1 MSDLQTPPTL
11 PNAYVAHNDQATDSA
26 AYASEMA
33 RLAPQQAEGP
43 LAQQPQ
49 QPQQPAA
56 PAPSQPTQAPP
67 AQQSADREN
76 IIGTEVSRLAST
88 PDFKQKYGSPDA
100 ARSAA
105 ITNLKLPDD
114 STFAGALQDTTAS
127 TAARFVENHGEQIKS
142 AAGDVA
148 YGLTAELPKAVYAG
162 VHGAVRS
169 VLKMADDLDSWTT
182 SKLNDWHL
190 TALNAE
196 VGHDRG
202 AGILSGYHLLSG
214 SEAQSAKDAGTA
226 SEGSAAN
233 AFESVAN
240 AVPLIGGQPKT
251 VTGTVVKNVSQFIT
265 GMAFAGNQLR
275 ALSIPTNMASW
286 AGRGV
291 TAAQGLLANFESFD
305 GAQHRLSDLVQS
317 VPSLRNPVTD
327 FLSSKPGDTDTEG
340 RLKNALE
347 GSVLGQ
353 AADGVL
359 AGLRLLR
366 GASAVRDTAQ
376 EVVDQAAD
384 RPPPPPSAGIDA
396 LGPEVKEGE
405 KAPAVQ
411 VSMENWGAA
420 PQATSQ
426 QSKMVAAADQAGA
439 ADTAPGE
446 ITAKPATPTPEQPGV
461 TINFR
466 RIDTSDDIKDAMQNL
481 ADKFSDNIDVARR
494 GVQTFEQTKLGA
506 QAQDAFKVLMDRRV
520 GQPLNDVQSLAARQ
534 LWASSA
540 SKTMELANIA
550 VESPTVEN
558 LAAFRK
564 MLTTHAAIQ
573 EQVIAARTETARA
586 LSSWR
591 IPASDDPLRLEQ
603 MMSQL
608 SSDQGGIKSGADAA
622 LALAQR
628 VRSLAQADDWEHM
641 SSFVEKS
648 TFAKTRDAVLELWTN
663 ALLTSPLTHMKVF
676 VSNAATVGL
685 RIAERAAAGALDR
698 TLGSDGVAA
707 GEASAQVSG
716 LLGGIKDAFRFA
728 GKAANAF
735 LNEEKMPDLGD
746 DPLSG
751 MVKAAKTGSYSM
763 QENQFAETTQRAGAI
778 SSEALGMSNAGWMG
792 KGMDYLGQAVRSPG
806 RALTAEH
813 DFFRSIGYRMELNA
827 QATRQATA
835 DVAAG
840 RIPESAM
847 GSRINELIENPPP
860 QVHMDAVNG
869 SMYQTF
875 TDAPGK
881 FTELIGE
888 ARNQYPLLKVIL
900 PFYKI
905 PSRILQFAGERSP
918 VAPVMK
924 VFQQNYAAGGAR
936 QSLAVAQAGLGTA
949 VMLATADSVLSGQVT
964 GSGPI
969 EHGTRAA
976 LENEGWQ
983 PYSVKVGDKWFQYNR
998 LETIGSS
1005 MAMAAD
1011 AVEAMRNYQSQV
1023 NGDDP
1028 DITNLAV
1035 ATTFAVAN
1043 DITSK
1048 SYLQGLSTFF
1058 EAMGNPATG
1067 GNRFLQSLA
1076 GSAVPAG
1083 AAALDR
1089 VTDPNKRAVY
1099 SMIDAIKAR
1108 TPGLSK
1114 DLPAA
1119 RNLWGEPIPNGSGE
1133 GKAFDLLSPFQTH
1146 EAANEPIDKELIKQG
1161 INLPRNGAN
1170 QTFEGVGVNL
1180 KDDPKMYARF
1190 QELAGNAY
1198 KGQDGV
1204 GLKDKLNAIVSGT
1217 DPLSAVYNG
1226 LGDAGNGPDG
1236 RKAEMIKDLARS
1248 YRDGAKQ
1255 QLLQE
1260 NPALR
1265 DQVTSKQQALLQA
1278 HSGAPQ

>member
-11 PNAYVAHNDQATDSA
+11 PQAYEAHNDHAMDQA
-26 AYASEMA
+26 AYDAMMA
-33 RLAPQQAEGP
+33 RVGAQ
-43 LAQQPQ
+43 QQPQ
-49 QPQQPAA
+49 QPQGQLVEEDKPAQEQPQQQAQQPSA
-56 PAPSQPTQAPP
+56 P
-67 AQQSADREN
+67 QQSADREN
-76 IIGTEVSRLAST
+76 MIGTEVSRLATT

-114 STFAGALQDTTAS
+114 PTFAQKAGEVADTIPNALAGKGASIA
-127 TAARFVENHGEQIKS
+127 HGAEDI
-142 AAGDVA
+142 A

-162 VHGAVRS
+162 VHGAVSS
-169 VLKMADDLDSWTT
+169 VLKLADDLDSWTT
-182 SKLNDWHL
+182 TKLNDWHL

-202 AGILSGYHLLSG
+202 AGLLSGYHLLSG
-214 SEAQSAKDAGTA
+214 SEAQAAKDAGTA
-226 SEGSAAN
+226 AEGSAGS
-233 AFESVAN
+233 AFESAAN

-327 FLSSKPGDTDTEG
+327 FLSSKPDDTDTEG

-384 RPPPPPSAGIDA
+384 RPPPAPSAGIDA

-411 VSMENWGAA
+411 VSMENWGAP

-426 QSKMVAAADQAGA
+426 QSKMVAAADQARA

-446 ITAKPATPTPEQPGV
+446 VTAKPATPTPEQPGV

-603 MMSQL
+603 MTAQL

-622 LALAQR
+622 MALAQR
-628 VRSLAQADDWEHM
+628 VRALAQADDWQGM

-648 TFAKTRDAVLELWTN
+648 AAARTRDAVLEAWTN
-663 ALLTSPLTHMKVF
+663 GLLTSTMTHVKVA
-676 VSNAATVGL
+676 VSNAATVAL
-685 RIAERAAAGALDR
+685 RIAERSAAGALDR
-698 TLGSDGVAA
+698 ALGSEGVAA

-728 GKAANAF
+728 GKSANSF
-735 LNEEKMPDLGD
+735 LHGELPELGK

-751 MVKAAKTGSYSM
+751 MVKAAKSGQYSM
-763 QENQFAETTQRAGAI
+763 QENQFAETAQHVGAI
-778 SSEALGMSNAGWMG
+778 SSEAFGMSNSGWLG
-792 KGMDYLGQAVRSPG
+792 KGIDYLGQVVRVPG

-840 RIPESAM
+840 RIPSDAL

-875 TDAPGK
+875 TDAPGE

-1119 RNLWGEPIPNGSGE
+1119 RNLWGEPVPNGSGE

-1265 DQVTSKQQALLQA
+1265 DQVTSKQQALMQA

>member
-33 RLAPQQAEGP
+33 RLAPQQDQQQGQ
-43 LAQQPQ
+43 LAQEKPQ
-49 QPQQPAA
+49 QQAPQP
-56 PAPSQPTQAPP
+56 APP
-67 AQQSADREN
+67 AQQTADREN
-76 IIGTEVSRLAST
+76 MIGTEVSRLAST
-88 PDFKQKYGSPDA
+88 PDFKQKYGSPEA
-100 ARSAA
+100 ARQAA
-105 ITNLKLPDD
+105 IGNLKLPDD
-114 STFAGALQDTTAS
+114 PTFAQKVGEVADTLPNAVAGRGA
-127 TAARFVENHGEQIKS
+127 QIEH
-142 AAGDVA
+142 AAGDIA
-148 YGLTAELPKAVYAG
+148 YGLTAEAPKAIYAG
-162 VHGAVRS
+162 IHGAVRS

-182 SKLNDWHL
+182 TKMNDWHL

-202 AGILSGYHLLSG
+202 AGLLSGYHLLSG
-214 SEAQSAKDAGTA
+214 SSAQAAKDAGTA
-226 SEGSAAN
+226 SEGSAGD

-275 ALSIPTNMASW
+275 ALSMPTNLASW

-291 TAAQGLLANFESFD
+291 TAAQGFLANFEAFD

-366 GASAVRDTAQ
+366 GASAVRDGAQ
-376 EVVDQAAD
+376 EVVEAD
-384 RPPPPPSAGIDA
+384 AQRAPAPPSAGIDA
-396 LGPEVKEGE
+396 LGPEVSEGE
-405 KAPAVQ
+405 KAPSVQ
-411 VSMENWGAA
+411 VSMENWGTP
-420 PQATSQ
+420 PQATGQ
-426 QSKMVAAADQAGA
+426 QSKMVAAADQAEVAGVE
-439 ADTAPGE
+439 PGE
-446 ITAKPATPTPEQPGV
+446 VTAKPQEQPGV

-481 ADKFSDNIDVARR
+481 ADKFSTDIDVARR

-506 QAQDAFKVLMDRRV
+506 QAQDAFKILMDRRV
-520 GQPLNDVQSLAARQ
+520 GQPLNDVESLAARQ

-603 MMSQL
+603 MTAQL
-608 SSDQGGIKSGADAA
+608 ASDQGGIKSGADAA

-628 VRSLAQADDWEHM
+628 VRALAQSDNWEGM
-641 SSFVEKS
+641 TSFVEKS
-648 TFAKTRDAVLELWTN
+648 AFARTRDAVLEAWTN
-663 ALLTSPLTHMKVF
+663 GLLTSPMTHVKVA
-676 VSNAATVGL
+676 VSNAATVAL
-685 RIAERAAAGALDR
+685 RIAERSTAGALDR
-698 TLGSDGVAA
+698 ALGSEGVAA

-716 LLGGIKDAFRFA
+716 LLGGIRDAFRFA
-728 GKAANAF
+728 GKTANS
-735 LNEEKMPDLGD
+735 LLTQGKLPELGD

-751 MVKAAKTGSYSM
+751 MVKAAKSGQYSM
-763 QENQFAETTQRAGAI
+763 QENQFAETTQQAGAI
-778 SSEALGMSNAGWMG
+778 STEALGMSNTGWLG
-792 KGMDYLGQAVRSPG
+792 KGIDYLGSMVRSPG

-827 QATRQATA
+827 QATRQAAA

-840 RIPESAM
+840 RIPSSAM
-847 GSRINELIENPPP
+847 GSRISELIENPPP

-875 TDAPGK
+875 TDAPGV
-881 FTELIGE
+881 LAQHIGE
-888 ARNQYPLLKVIL
+888 LRQQFPLLKVIL

-905 PSRILQFAGERSP
+905 PSRILSFTAERSP
-918 VAPVMK
+918 VAPLMSK
-924 VFQQNYAAGGAR
+924 FQQDYAAGGAR
-936 QSLAVAQAGLGTA
+936 QSLAVAQMGLGTA
-949 VMLATADSVLSGQVT
+949 VMLSTADSVLSGQVT
-964 GSGPI
+964 GSGPV

-998 LETIGSS
+998 LETVGSS

-1058 EAMGNPATG
+1058 EAMGNPTTG

-1076 GSAVPAG
+1076 GSVVPAG
-1083 AAALDR
+1083 GAALDR

-1146 EAANEPIDKELIKQG
+1146 QAANEPIDKELIAQG
-1161 INLPRNGAN
+1161 INLPRNGTN

-1190 QELAGNAY
+1190 QELAGNGY
-1198 KGQDGV
+1198 KGPDGL
-1204 GLKDKLNAIVSGT
+1204 GLKDKLNAMVSGT
-1217 DPLSAVYNG
+1217 DPYSVIYNG
-1226 LGDAGNGPDG
+1226 MGASGNGPDG

-1248 YRDGAKQ
+1248 YRDGAKE
-1255 QLLQE
+1255 QLLKESQT
-1260 NPALR
+1260 LR

-1278 HSGAPQ
+1278 HSGGPQ